1 MSIIEQV
8 MRKSREERKA
18 AAAQSSSRQ
27 DPAVDH
33 GAGPEVNS
41 RPERPVWE
49 DSSIV
54 AVAGEALRDTGL
66 VPPEDQRRLQAGQ
79 YRNLR
84 RMLVEQRS
92 KQLGSTQRCALVAI
106 TSALAG
112 DGKTYTAFNLASSFA
127 REPDQLTVLID
138 GDLPKHQLTNHLGLA
153 TSPGLSDCLVEDRD
167 LDSAFLP
174 TDTPRLMV
182 LPAGTRC
189 AEGSELLGG
198 STFLSLIGRLHTRYP
213 DLNIVID
220 AGPLLLSAEAEMLCR
235 NVEQVLL
242 VVRHGISTRKAV
254 TEAVSR
260 VGEKAHCSLLLNA
273 WEPSLFE
280 EQPHYGDYYG
290 TLG

>member
-8 MRKSREERKA
+8 MRKSREDLRA
-18 AAAQSSSRQ
+18 AAAQPSPPR
-27 DPAVDH
+27 DPAGNV
-33 GAGPEVNS
+33 GLALEVS
-41 RPERPVWE
+41 APPDSLAWE
-49 DSSIV
+49 GSPTV
-54 AVAGEALRDTGL
+54 AVAGEALLGTGL
-66 VPPEDQRRLQAGQ
+66 IPPSDQRHLQAGQ

-84 RMLVEQRS
+84 RMLVEQRT
-92 KQLGSTQRCALVAI
+92 KQLGSTQRSALVAI

-138 GDLPKHQLTNHLGLA
+138 GDLPKHQLTNHLGLES
-153 TSPGLSDCLVEDRD
+153 SPGLSDCLVEDRD
-167 LDSAFLP
+167 LDSAFLL

-189 AEGSELLGG
+189 VEGSELLGG
-198 STFLSLIGRLHTRYP
+198 SIFLALFARLQDRYP
-213 DLNIVID
+213 ELNVVID

-242 VVRHGISTRKAV
+242 VVRHGVSTRKAV

-260 VGEKAHCSLLLNA
+260 VGDKTHCSLLLNA
-273 WEPSLFE
+273 WEPSLLE